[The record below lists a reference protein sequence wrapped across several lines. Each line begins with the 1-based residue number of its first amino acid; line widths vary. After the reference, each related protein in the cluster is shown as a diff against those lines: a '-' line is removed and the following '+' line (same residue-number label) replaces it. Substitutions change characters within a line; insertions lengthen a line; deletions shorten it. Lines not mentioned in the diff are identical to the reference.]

1 MTTSENM
8 KLFQQ
13 ALWEATGN
21 VYDRELAEC
30 TEDAKCSRRH
40 YAKMRRILGVAVLPA
55 TTRTTRIKRRVIAA
69 LVAAVL
75 LLTGC
80 TVYAYREKIRTL
92 METIFDNHVEV
103 KYNEGEELP
112 TEATI
117 SEYYTLG
124 YVPEGYELTKT
135 YQRPIY
141 VKYEWTNSED
151 IYITFEQCHVDS
163 GLFVMDNEIEGWDVV
178 QIGEC
183 KVHHRISDAYYY
195 LWNDGVYAYRLTTS
209 ELWEEQVLRDMIE
222 NLRIKE

>member
-30 TEDAKCSRRH
+30 TEDAQCSRRH

-55 TTRTTRIKRRVIAA
+55 TTRTIRIKRRVIAA

-80 TVYAYREKIRTL
+80 TVYAYREEIREFI
-92 METIFDNHVEV
+92 ETTYHD
-103 KYNEGEELP
+103 GEEDP
-112 TEATI
+112 VEATI

-124 YVPEGYELTKT
+124 YVPEGYELTKVLEQPSQT
-135 YQRPIY
+135 
-141 VKYEWTNSED
+141 KYDWTNSNGT
-151 IYITFEQCHVDS
+151 YITLEQCHVDS
-163 GLFVMDNEIEGWDVV
+163 GLFGLDNTLGDWDVV
-178 QIGEC
+178 QIGNH
-183 KVHHRISDAYYY
+183 KVHHRVSDAYYY

>member
-40 YAKMRRILGVAVLPA
+40 YAKMRKILGVAVLPA
-55 TTRTTRIKRRVIAA
+55 TTRAIKIKKRVIAA

-80 TVYAYREKIRTL
+80 TVYAYREKIREFI
-92 METIFDNHVEV
+92 ETVFEDYVRVTYHN
-103 KYNEGEELP
+103 GEEDP
-112 TEATI
+112 VEATV

-124 YVPEGYELTKT
+124 YVPEGYELTQN
-135 YQRPIY
+135 YERP
-141 VKYEWTNSED
+141 VKIIRKWSNSEGQ
-151 IYITFEQCHVDS
+151 YIIFEQCHVDS
-163 GLFVMDNEIEGWDVV
+163 GLFGFDNELEGWEVM
-178 QIGEC
+178 QIGNHN
-183 KVHHRISDAYYY
+183 VHHCVSNAYYY
-195 LWNDGVYAYRLTTS
+195 FWNDGVYAYRLKTS
-209 ELWEEQVLRDMIE
+209 ELWGEQVLRDMIE

>member
-1 MTTSENM
+1 MTKSENM

-55 TTRTTRIKRRVIAA
+55 TTRAIRIKRRVIAA

-135 YQRPIY
+135 FELPVQAQYMWSGQ
-141 VKYEWTNSED
+141 D
-151 IYITFEQCHVDS
+151 GAYILFEQCHVDS
-163 GLFVMDNEIEGWDVV
+163 GLFGFDNEIDGWIIV
-178 QIGEC
+178 QIGNHN
-183 KVHHRISDAYYY
+183 VHHCVSNAYYY
-195 LWNDGVYAYRLTTS
+195 LWNDGVYAYRLTAS
-209 ELWEEQVLRDMIE
+209 ELWGEQVLSDMIE

>member
-40 YAKMRRILGVAVLPA
+40 YAKMRKIIGVTVLPA

-80 TVYAYREKIRTL
+80 TVYAYREEIREF
-92 METIFDNHVEV
+92 METVFEDYIRVSCRDT
-103 KYNEGEELP
+103 EEP
-112 TEATI
+112 TDTQVI
-117 SEYYTLG
+117 TEYYTLG
-124 YVPEGYELTKT
+124 YVPEGYELVSEVEK
-135 YQRPIY
+135 PSKA
-141 VKYEWTNSED
+141 KYKWTNSD
-151 IYITFEQCHVDS
+151 GAYITLEQCHVDS
-163 GLFVMDNEIEGWDVV
+163 GLFGLDNEGEGWEVT
-178 QIGEC
+178 QIGNHS
-183 KVHHRISDAYYY
+183 VYHRVSDAYYY

-209 ELWEEQVLRDMIE
+209 ELRDEQMLRDMID
-222 NLRIKE
+222 NLCIKE

>member
-40 YAKMRRILGVAVLPA
+40 YAKMRKILGVAVLPA
-55 TTRTTRIKRRVIAA
+55 TTRAIKIKKRVIVA

-80 TVYAYREKIRTL
+80 TVYAYREKIREFI
-92 METIFDNHVEV
+92 ETVFEDYVRVTYHN
-103 KYNEGEELP
+103 GEEDP
-112 TEATI
+112 VEATI

-135 YQRPIY
+135 FELPVQAQYMWSGQ
-141 VKYEWTNSED
+141 D
-151 IYITFEQCHVDS
+151 GAYILLEQCHVDS
-163 GLFVMDNEIEGWDVV
+163 GLFVMDNEIEGWEVM
-178 QIGEC
+178 QIGNHN
-183 KVHHRISDAYYY
+183 VHHCVSNAYYY
-195 LWNDGVYAYRLTTS
+195 LWNDGVYAYRLTAS
-209 ELWEEQVLRDMIE
+209 ESWGEQVLSDMIE

>member
-55 TTRTTRIKRRVIAA
+55 TTRTIRIKRRVIAA

-80 TVYAYREKIRTL
+80 TVYAYREEIREFI
-92 METIFDNHVEV
+92 ETVFEDYVRVTYHD
-103 KYNEGEELP
+103 GEEDP
-112 TEATI
+112 VEATI

-124 YVPEGYELTKT
+124 YVPEGYELAKVFERNSQTK
-135 YQRPIY
+135 YD
-141 VKYEWTNSED
+141 WTNSLGE
-151 IYITFEQCHVDS
+151 YITLEQCHVDS
-163 GLFVMDNEIEGWDVV
+163 GLFGLDNIQGDWDVV
-178 QIGEC
+178 QIGEYR
-183 KVHHRISDAYYY
+183 VHHRVAEAYYY
-195 LWNDGVYAYRLTTS
+195 LWNDGLHAYRLTTS
-209 ELWEEQVLRDMIE
+209 ILWEEQELSEIIE
-222 NLRIKE
+222 NLCVKE

>member
-30 TEDAKCSRRH
+30 TEDAQCSRRH

-55 TTRTTRIKRRVIAA
+55 TTRTIRIKRRVIAA

-80 TVYAYREKIRTL
+80 TVYAYREEIREFI
-92 METIFDNHVEV
+92 ETVFEDYVRVTYHD
-103 KYNEGEELP
+103 GEEDP
-112 TEATI
+112 VEATI

-124 YVPEGYELTKT
+124 YVPEGYELTKVLEQPSQT
-135 YQRPIY
+135 
-141 VKYEWTNSED
+141 KYDWTNSNGT
-151 IYITFEQCHVDS
+151 YITLEQCHVDS
-163 GLFVMDNEIEGWDVV
+163 GLFVMDNTLGDWETV
-178 QIGEC
+178 QIGNYN
-183 KVHHRISDAYYY
+183 VYHRVSDAYYY
-195 LWNDGVYAYRLTTS
+195 LWNDGVYAYRLTVS
-209 ELWEEQVLRDMIE
+209 ELWEEQALRDMIE

>member
-40 YAKMRRILGVAVLPA
+40 YAKMRKIIGVTVLPA
-55 TTRTTRIKRRVIAA
+55 TTRATRIKRRVIAA

-80 TVYAYREKIRTL
+80 TVYAYREEIRTL

-135 YQRPIY
+135 FERPSQTRY
-141 VKYEWTNSED
+141 RWSGQD
-151 IYITFEQCHVDS
+151 GAYIMLEQCHVNS
-163 GLFVMDNEIEGWDVV
+163 GLFVMDNKLEDWEVV
-178 QIGEC
+178 QIGNH
-183 KVHHRISDAYYY
+183 KVHHRVSDAYYY

-209 ELWEEQVLRDMIE
+209 AQWEEQGLRDMIE